1 MTTDELISRACPLIN
16 DLGYRYYFVPETRA
30 QGEALGLDV
39 FQFYFLGRGGALG
52 DVDAAVVHSAFGYFN
67 PAVVEAMWASGSEKV
82 SPRDAAAA
90 HFACA
95 AALGRSRL
103 AGLAGLPEFC
113 AAAERV
119 VAAAEPAGLTL
130 FAAFRQAP
138 LVEDP
143 EGRALQLVAVLR
155 ELRGSAHLVAV
166 RASGLS
172 DKVAHFLTR
181 PEAMTLFGWPEG
193 DVPEVDDSHHAARE
207 AAEAMTDRMVAP
219 AFGVL
224 DAAGA
229 DALVAGIEAIAA
241 AFEG

>member
-1 MTTDELISRACPLIN
+1 MTTDELLSRACPLIN
-16 DLGYRYYFVPETRA
+16 DLGPRYYFVPETVAR
-30 QGEALGLDV
+30 GEALGLDV
-39 FQFYFLGRGGALG
+39 FQFYFLGRGGVLG

-67 PAVVEAMWASGSEKV
+67 PAVVEAMWGSGREKV
-82 SPRDAAAA
+82 SPREAATA

-95 AALGRSRL
+95 AELGRSRL

-138 LVEDP
+138 LVADP

-155 ELRGSAHLVAV
+155 ELRGSAHLAAV

-193 DVPEVDDSHHAARE
+193 DVPEVDDTHRAARE

-219 AFGVL
+219 AFAVL
-224 DAAGA
+224 DEEAAGA
-229 DALVAGIEAIAA
+229 LLAGIEAIGTSL
-241 AFEG
+241 EG